1 MSGDTSA
8 NFDALSLIDSELV
21 DQACDRFE
29 RAWRSGEWPCI
40 EAYLDSVQEP
50 SRAILLIELV
60 KLELELRRG
69 LGERPSASEYA
80 IRFPDQRNAI
90 DLIFR
95 HDGLDTARSTLL
107 DRAQSPAGD
116 SPTVDMST
124 LREDPERYQDIP
136 LIDGNLGRQLGD
148 YLLLDQIGHGGM
160 GVVYRALQR
169 GTRRIV
175 ALKIIKADWRGD
187 STLVSTSQAQKRF
200 HDEAKVHAALDHE
213 HIVPLYDAGH
223 EAGLLY
229 FSMRLIKGRS
239 LARMLLGDGPLP
251 PRKAAYYVEA
261 IARAVQYAHDHNILH
276 RDLKPANIMVDEN
289 DRPYLIDLGLARS
302 LEATDFTS
310 LSGKVL
316 GTAEYMAP
324 EQAQGRSDV
333 DKIADVYGL
342 GATLFALLT
351 GRPPFTGDD
360 PIVVLRKVIDEEP
373 AWPRSSDRAVGR
385 ELKAICLKCIDKNRA
400 SRFPSAGAFAKTLRD
415 YLEYRLTG
423 IAPPS
428 PWARLEKWVRR
439 KPWRAAATGLGTAAV
454 VILAASLVWNS
465 SRSRAQAE
473 SLAHDLLTLPVLQL
487 PDKLAQATR
496 QRSWIDPLLR
506 AAKNKPSRDTD
517 REFRIA
523 LALVGSEPERAPEL
537 ARLMLET
544 GPDELQIAAASLKT
558 HWGEISPILFAVLSD
573 PAASTQRRAR
583 AAAALIALDG
593 PRTPEGRAY
602 AELKAAPDPARR
614 VALLDWLVKVR
625 VDPRILAD
633 RLGIET
639 DVSVQGMLIQALAET
654 GADAPSTGLSQETI
668 ARFVALYRG
677 HPDPGVHS
685 SLARLLRRFGAGAI
699 VEQVD
704 QSLKGEPPAGRRWL
718 VTSWGETM
726 ALVGGDDDQ
735 TPLTSPTAKR
745 LPRFAIG
752 VAETTLAD
760 YRAYDPDHPARRNRQ
775 RALNEWKPNLPA
787 DFVSYNDAAA
797 YCNWRTLHDG
807 LPQSECCYSTVVVG
821 NQLTLVANYATRR
834 GYRLPDLEEWE
845 TAARAGTIADRY
857 FGQDATLF
865 REYAWGSFNTSFH
878 SEPVA
883 LLRPNDYGLFD
894 VLGNL
899 IEWCHNPN
907 PPHNPTCQC
916 SATSGGACEYT
927 RLVSHRGGC
936 FFYSNG
942 ELVARPNH
950 GRLDERNA
958 SESYSY
964 TGFRIVKRVPG

>member
-50 SRAILLIELV
+50 SRAILLVELV

-69 LGERPSASEYA
+69 LGERPSAAEYA
-80 IRFPDQRNAI
+80 IRFPDQRSAI

-95 HDGLDTARSTLL
+95 RDRSDAARSTLL
-107 DRAQSPAGD
+107 DRAQAPAD
-116 SPTVDMST
+116 DLPTVDMST
-124 LREDPERYQDIP
+124 LREDPERCQDP
-136 LIDGNLGRQLGD
+136 PPTDGDLGRQLGD

-187 STLVSTSQAQKRF
+187 STSVSTNQAQKRF

-385 ELKAICLKCIDKNRA
+385 ELKAICLKCLDKNRA

-415 YLEYRLTG
+415 YLEYRPTG

-487 PDKLAQATR
+487 PDKLAQAAR

-506 AAKNKPSRDTD
+506 AANNKPSGDTD

-523 LALVGSEPERAPEL
+523 LALVGSEPERAPEI
-537 ARLMLET
+537 ARLVLEA
-544 GPDELQIAAASLKT
+544 GPDELHVAAASLKA
-558 HWGEISPILFAVLSD
+558 HWSKVSPIFFAVLDESSV
-573 PAASTQRRAR
+573 PSERRAR

-593 PRTPEGRAY
+593 PRTPAGRAY
-602 AELKAAPDPARR
+602 AELKAAPDPERR
-614 VALLDWLVKVR
+614 ITLLEWLVKAR
-625 VDPRILAD
+625 IDPRILAD
-633 RLGIET
+633 RLAVET
-639 DVSVQGMLIQALAET
+639 DVSIQRMLIQALADQ
-654 GADAPSTGLSQETI
+654 GAGAPPAGLSQEDVG
-668 ARFVALYRG
+668 RFVALYRD

-685 SLARLLRRFGAGAI
+685 SLARLLRRFGAG
-699 VEQVD
+699 VGVDQVD
-704 QSLKGEPPAGRRWL
+704 QSLKGQPSAGRRWL

-726 ALVGGDDDQ
+726 ALVGGGGD
-735 TPLTSPTAKR
+735 PVPSSSPTARR
-745 LPRFAIG
+745 LARFAIT

-760 YRAYDPDHPARRNRQ
+760 YRAFDPNHAARRKEEN
-775 RALNEWKPNLPA
+775 AINEWRADLPA

-797 YCNWRTLHDG
+797 YCNWRTLNEG
-807 LPQSECCYSTVVVG
+807 LPRSECCYSSVLVG
-821 NQLTLVANYATRR
+821 KQLALVANYTTRR

-845 TAARAGTIADRY
+845 TAARAGTVTDRY
-857 FGQDATLF
+857 FGKKTADYAD
-865 REYAWGSFNTSFH
+865 YAWASRNSNYHTEST
-878 SEPVA
+878 A

-899 IEWCHNPN
+899 LEWCSNPN
-907 PPHNPTCQC
+907 PPHDLACRCKAPN
-916 SATSGGACEYT
+916 GGLCEKI
-927 RLVSHRGGC
+927 RFVSYRGGC
-936 FFYSNG
+936 FCWSNG
-942 ELVARPNH
+942 YLTTHLEIDA
-950 GRLDERNA
+950 LDRIEA
-958 SESYSY
+958 FEAYAF
-964 TGFRIVKRVPG
+964 TGFRIVKATP